1 MLSFKLICKRHGRV
15 SLLSLSSILSSI
27 SISFIPPILF
37 HSLFHSS
44 SSLSNLH
51 CLYTAR
57 SASEINHWLLIELD
71 TLRPHSQLTRS
82 ELRGHH
88 RGARRRVRRRDH
100 HEELERTKENWST
113 DRWSSAARR
122 VLADENI
129 LNQPDC
135 LRVVSYLRFVRLITR
150 KLLESY
156 SVCES
161 YESLMK
167 VERKSTRSHEIGRSH
182 SEWRYSERT
191 RMHSRW
197 LPCFDLKHLN
207 LWKVTFR
214 SVLSSEYNVS
224 TAAQSHQVSIVA
236 RCATDSLATQFN
248 RAVCESNRDPLFRP
262 SIQYERRDYPAS
274 KADW

>member
-27 SISFIPPILF
+27 SISSIPPILF
-37 HSLFHSS
+37 HSLFHSPAS
-44 SSLSNLH
+44 ISILH

-57 SASEINHWLLIELD
+57 SASEINHWLLIQLD

-150 KLLESY
+150 KLLENY

-161 YESLMK
+161 YESRTQVGTFPWNWQISFGMALFRENSDAQSMVAVFRFETFEPLKGYILKCSFEWIQCINRGAKSPGVDCGK
-167 VERKSTRSHEIGRSH
+167 VCNWLT
-182 SEWRYSERT
+182 RYSVQP
-191 RMHSRW
+191 SS
-197 LPCFDLKHLN
+197 
-207 LWKVTFR
+207 LW
-214 SVLSSEYNVS
+214 
-224 TAAQSHQVSIVA
+224 I
-236 RCATDSLATQFN
+236 
-248 RAVCESNRDPLFRP
+248 
-262 SIQYERRDYPAS
+262 
-274 KADW
+274 